1 MTSLSI
7 LLSRLVPGSESTKHT
22 TTLYIQQLM
31 HIVFSLPIFLSLH
44 SLPPPSV
51 LFTVT
56 GHFIYVDRIRHAA
69 SDPYYD
75 VTPEDSDIVVH
86 AVHPESQRV
95 LHGSELLEYVCS
107 ISLVQ
112 CVGACA
118 VHWYD
123 VLLYVIGCFTTV
135 GCWRQTMFTWPTCY
149 PRSADLHSWQ

>member
-1 MTSLSI
+1 MTSLLT
-7 LLSRLVPGSESTKHT
+7 LLSGFVPGSESTEHT
-22 TTLYIQQLM
+22 TTHYIQQLTL
-31 HIVFSLPIFLSLH
+31 VIFPSLH
-44 SLPPPSV
+44 FLPPPSV

-107 ISLVQ
+107 INLVQ
-112 CVGACA
+112 CAC
-118 VHWYD
+118 
-123 VLLYVIGCFTTV
+123 GCM
-135 GCWRQTMFTWPTCY
+135 CCTW
-149 PRSADLHSWQ
+149 A